1 MYLPMK
7 RIFLSATNVRGES
20 KKYSAACLVDKDLE
34 TYWATDDDV
43 TSASVEIDF
52 GKDETFNRFLVQ
64 EYVKKGQRVKDFNLE
79 VLVNGEWMKLADELC
94 ENEDGLTTIGRKRII
109 CFPAVTASKL
119 RFTVVDSKAC
129 PLISNV
135 GVYYAPEI

>member
-20 KKYSAACLVDKDLE
+20 KKYSAAC
-34 TYWATDDDV
+34 
-43 TSASVEIDF
+43 
-52 GKDETFNRFLVQ
+52 
-64 EYVKKGQRVKDFNLE
+64 
-79 VLVNGEWMKLADELC
+79 LADELC